1 MSKKK
6 TKPADPATPIRPP
19 KKTELSLRVVYT
31 ERELLEIGKKL
42 AEANRELDAAESEKK
57 QITATLK
64 AKCDGIAA
72 RVSQHSGEISSGYT
86 YRMVPCEVHF
96 DMPAPGQKTTVRLDT
111 KEVIDTEAMTLAE
124 MQAELPGISIEGC
137 SFVGTQD
144 TGVTVSGSG
153 VAVVDADGHI
163 KADEQDR
170 TT

>member
-124 MQAELPGISIEGC
+124 MQAELPGFEGQA
-137 SFVGTQD
+137 GEERPAA
-144 TGVTVSGSG
+144 TVSGSG
-153 VAVVDADGHI
+153 VVLMDADGHLA
-163 KADEQDR
+163 ADEQDR

>member
-6 TKPADPATPIRPP
+6 AKTNEPEPATPIRPP

-96 DMPAPGQKTTVRLDT
+96 DMPSPGMKTTVRLDT

-124 MQAELPGISIEGC
+124 MQAELPGFEGQP
-137 SFVGTQD
+137 GDAT
-144 TGVTVSGSG
+144 TTATVSGSG
-153 VAVVDADGHI
+153 VVALDADGHI
-163 KADEQDR
+163 TADEQDR

>member
-6 TKPADPATPIRPP
+6 TKPETEPATPIRPP
-19 KKTELSLRVVYT
+19 KKTELSLRVIYT
-31 ERELLEIGKKL
+31 EKDLLEIGKKL
-42 AEANRELDAAESEKK
+42 AEANRELYSAEAEKK

-124 MQAELPGISIEGC
+124 MQAELPGFEGQA
-137 SFVGTQD
+137 GQPTA
-144 TGVTVSGSG
+144 TVSGSG
-153 VAVVDADGHI
+153 VVVMDADGHI
-163 KADEQDR
+163 EADDQDR